1 MATRNVIQTA
11 TRARQ
16 TTTTAEDS
24 GGELAAATHWLEVDI
39 ATGDLNAAEI
49 LLGIAHEECQW
60 QYSDA
65 EQSGRAQERLCVLL
79 SAIGNKVA
87 GARGKLDAVVD
98 VMRAE

>member
-11 TRARQ
+11 AHLPTQ
-16 TTTTAEDS
+16 S
-24 GGELAAATHWLEVDI
+24 HWFEVDI

-60 QYSDA
+60 QYTDA
-65 EQSGRAQERLCVLL
+65 EKTIRAQERLCVLL
-79 SAIGNKVA
+79 NAISNKVA
-87 GARGKLDAVVD
+87 DARGKLDAVID